1 MASLRCDLMQGD
13 QGYVAV
19 FGDDINDSIA
29 LTWSDVGIDIG
40 AGKEVTV
47 EAADVKS

>member
-1 MASLRCDLMQGD
+1 
-13 QGYVAV
+13 VAV
-19 FGDDINDSIA
+19 VGDGINDSIVP
-29 LTWSDVGIDIG
+29 TWSDVGIAIS